1 MTTSEKPF
9 TKQLLSAAANQDL
22 AGVNAVLQSGSSA
35 FDINA
40 TNKSGYSPLH
50 FAADNDSVSIIK
62 KLIKVEGIN
71 VNLKG
76 GHVRIL
82 FSLRISP
89 HHPPHKKFFNCSFF

>member
-1 MTTSEKPF
+1 MSSEKPF

-50 FAADNDSVSIIK
+50 FAADNDSVSIVK
-62 KLIKVEGIN
+62 KISKFEN
-71 VNLKG
+71 CDVNLKG
-76 GHVRIL
+76 GHVRKKIIHFFFPIL
-82 FSLRISP
+82 SNTLF
-89 HHPPHKKFFNCSFF
+89 